1 MPKIKIKVTN
11 ENEQA
16 NVFIEDKLIKVFEF
30 DDWSLFDF
38 LSGLDKAFEYMG
50 IEVEREYIENGYTD
64 THK

>member
-1 MPKIKIKVTN
+1 MKKITIKVTN

-16 NVFIEDKLIKVFEF
+16 NVYIEDALIKVFEF
-30 DDWSLFDF
+30 DDWAIFDF

-50 IEVEREYIENGYTD
+50 IEVEREYIENGYSD